1 MKWTGV
7 CCYEGGGGGRG
18 VMKKGRGCVVMKG
31 WGGGCYEGGGGEG
44 VMKGAGG
51 RVL

>member
-1 MKWTGV
+1 MKGEGV
-7 CCYEGGGGGRG
+7 
-18 VMKKGRGCVVMKG
+18 VVMKG
-31 WGGGCYEGGGGEG
+31 TGVCCYEGGGGEG